1 MRTPGA
7 YPLRVLRG
15 LVPGRNKLSSHISTL
30 SLFLSPSLPPSSLL
44 LNHPVHTTTTT
55 QRHSNGH
62 SNFSPARLLS
72 LSHILPSS
80 LSLALSLFTLRVLW
94 RSVLSWYA
102 VLPTSLAPRLPFPS
116 RDAGGGRR
124 ERRRATHSLY
134 TPHPAVVC
142 FLLFFSSS
150 SALFSSPLLLSLS
163 LSRSLSREPLLSFLP
178 LSQKGLRLLA
188 QAASTFARE

>member
-80 LSLALSLFTLRVLW
+80 LSLSCSLSSPSASYGAPFSPGTRGFTHLSRPAAPFPFARRGRRTKGTKESDALSV
-94 RSVLSWYA
+94 Y
-102 VLPTSLAPRLPFPS
+102 PTP
-116 RDAGGGRR
+116 
-124 ERRRATHSLY
+124 RRRML
-134 TPHPAVVC
+134 PPFL
-142 FLLFFSSS
+142 FLLLRLVLVAS
-150 SALFSSPLLLSLS
+150 LTLSLS
-163 LSRSLSREPLLSFLP
+163 LSFSFTRAATLVFAA
-178 LSQKGLRLLA
+178 LA
-188 QAASTFARE
+188 EGTTPIGAGGQHFCP